1 MNRDAAA
8 TDDTTIDVDDC
19 WNRIGTLGDRS
30 CERLADCLRCL
41 NCPVYAYHA
50 AKLLERPLGRAEMAE
65 AAQRMRASDVAHA
78 PRDGADTRDAALAF
92 RVADEWLA
100 LPIRVL
106 REIAGTRPIHS
117 LPHRRHPAVR
127 GVVNV
132 RGTLRIAISIGA
144 LLGLDAGGAERGRG
158 DGRTDGRADGRADGR
173 FTRLL
178 VAAHHGEPVVFP
190 VDEVEGVLRFGASDW
205 VPVPATVGRASAGLS
220 RGVLSWRGKS
230 VGLLDDDRLFDAVT
244 RSMR

>member
-1 MNRDAAA
+1 MNRAAA
-8 TDDTTIDVDDC
+8 AIDDTTIDVDDC
-19 WNRIGTLGDRS
+19 WNRIGTRGDRS
-30 CERLADCLRCL
+30 CERLNDCLRCL
-41 NCPVYAYHA
+41 NCPVYASHA
-50 AKLLERPLGRAEMAE
+50 AKLLERPLDAAERADATRRIG
-65 AAQRMRASDVAHA
+65 AFGAKHA
-78 PRDGADTRDAALAF
+78 GGDDGDTHHAALAF

-100 LPIRVL
+100 LPIGVL

-117 LPHRRHPAVR
+117 LPHRRNSAVR
-127 GVVNV
+127 GVVNI

-144 LLGLDAGGAERGRG
+144 LLGLDAGKGGNR
-158 DGRTDGRADGRADGR
+158 DGDGR

-178 VAAHHGEPVVFP
+178 VAAHQGEPVVFP

>member
-1 MNRDAAA
+1 MNRAAAA
-8 TDDTTIDVDDC
+8 TDDATLDVDDC
-19 WNRIGTLGDRS
+19 WNRIGTRGDRS
-30 CERLADCLRCL
+30 CERLNDCLRCL
-41 NCPVYAYHA
+41 NCPVYASNA
-50 AKLLERPLGRAEMAE
+50 AKLLERPLDVAEMADVTR
-65 AAQRMRASDVAHA
+65 RMSAFGTAHASDDDGVARH
-78 PRDGADTRDAALAF
+78 AALAF

-100 LPIRVL
+100 LPIGVL

-117 LPHRRHPAVR
+117 LPHRRNSAVR
-127 GVVNV
+127 GVVNI

-144 LLGLDAGGAERGRG
+144 LLGLDAGKAGSGSG
-158 DGRTDGRADGRADGR
+158 DGR

-178 VAAHHGEPVVFP
+178 VAAHQGEPVVFP

>member
-1 MNRDAAA
+1 MNRAAA
-8 TDDTTIDVDDC
+8 AIDDTTIDVDDC
-19 WNRIGTLGDRS
+19 WNRIGTRGDRS
-30 CERLADCLRCL
+30 CERLNDCLRCL

-50 AKLLERPLGRAEMAE
+50 AKLLERPLDAAELAD
-65 AAQRMRASDVAHA
+65 ATRRIGAFGGTHA
-78 PRDGADTRDAALAF
+78 GGDDGDTLHAALAF

-100 LPIRVL
+100 LPIGVL

-117 LPHRRHPAVR
+117 LPHRRNSAVR
-127 GVVNV
+127 GVVNI

-144 LLGLDAGGAERGRG
+144 LLGLDAGKGGSR
-158 DGRTDGRADGRADGR
+158 DGDGR

-178 VAAHHGEPVVFP
+178 VAAHQGEPVVFP

>member
-19 WNRIGTLGDRS
+19 WNRIGTRGDRS

-50 AKLLERPLGRAEMAE
+50 AKLLERPLGEAEMAD
-65 AAQRMRASDVAHA
+65 ATRRMSAFGATRARDDDGDAHH
-78 PRDGADTRDAALAF
+78 AALAF
-92 RVADEWLA
+92 RVSDEWLA
-100 LPIRVL
+100 LPIGVL

-117 LPHRRHPAVR
+117 LPHRRNSAVR
-127 GVVNV
+127 GVVNI

-144 LLGLDAGGAERGRG
+144 LLGLDAGKG
-158 DGRTDGRADGRADGR
+158 DNDSGDGR

-178 VAAHHGEPVVFP
+178 VAAHQGDPVVFP

>member
-1 MNRDAAA
+1 MNRAAA
-8 TDDTTIDVDDC
+8 AIDETTIDVDDC
-19 WNRIGTLGDRS
+19 WNRIGTRGDRT
-30 CERLADCLRCL
+30 CERLNDCLRCL
-41 NCPVYAYHA
+41 NCPVYARHA
-50 AKLLERPLGRAEMAE
+50 AKLLERPLDGAEMVDATR
-65 AAQRMRASDVAHA
+65 RMSA
-78 PRDGADTRDAALAF
+78 PGAPHVHDADADTRHAALAF

-100 LPIRVL
+100 LPIGVL

-117 LPHRRHPAVR
+117 LPHRRHSAVR
-127 GVVNV
+127 GVVNI

-144 LLGLDAGGAERGRG
+144 LLGLDAGKGAGG
-158 DGRTDGRADGRADGR
+158 ADDGR

-178 VAAHHGEPVVFP
+178 VAAHQGEPVVFP

>member
-1 MNRDAAA
+1 MNRAAA
-8 TDDTTIDVDDC
+8 AIDETTIDVDDC
-19 WNRIGTLGDRS
+19 WNRIGTRGDRT
-30 CERLADCLRCL
+30 CERLNDCLRCL

-50 AKLLERPLGRAEMAE
+50 AKLLERPLDGAEMADTTR
-65 AAQRMRASDVAHA
+65 RMSA
-78 PRDGADTRDAALAF
+78 PGAPHVHDADADTRHAALAF
-92 RVADEWLA
+92 RVAGEWLA
-100 LPIRVL
+100 LPIGVL

-117 LPHRRHPAVR
+117 LPYRRNSAVR
-127 GVVNV
+127 GVVNI

-144 LLGLDAGGAERGRG
+144 LLGLDAGKGGTG
-158 DGRTDGRADGRADGR
+158 GGDGR

-178 VAAHHGEPVVFP
+178 VAAHQGDPVVFP

>member
-1 MNRDAAA
+1 MNRAAA
-8 TDDTTIDVDDC
+8 AADDATLDVDDC
-19 WNRIGTLGDRS
+19 WNRIGTRGDRS
-30 CERLADCLRCL
+30 CERLNDCLRCL
-41 NCPVYAYHA
+41 NCSVYASNA
-50 AKLLERPLGRAEMAE
+50 AKLLERPLDVAEMTDVTR
-65 AAQRMRASDVAHA
+65 RMSAFGTAHASDDDGVARH
-78 PRDGADTRDAALAF
+78 AALAF

-100 LPIRVL
+100 LPIGVL

-117 LPHRRHPAVR
+117 LPHRRNSAVR
-127 GVVNV
+127 GVVNI

-144 LLGLDAGGAERGRG
+144 LLGLDAGKAGSGS
-158 DGRTDGRADGRADGR
+158 DDGR

-178 VAAHHGEPVVFP
+178 VAAHQGEPVVFP

>member
-1 MNRDAAA
+1 MNRAAA
-8 TDDTTIDVDDC
+8 AIDETTIDVDDC
-19 WNRIGTLGDRS
+19 WNRIGTRGDRT
-30 CERLADCLRCL
+30 CERLNDCLRCL

-50 AKLLERPLGRAEMAE
+50 AKLLERPLDAAEMVDATR
-65 AAQRMRASDVAHA
+65 RMSA
-78 PRDGADTRDAALAF
+78 PGAPHVHDTDADTHHAALAF

-100 LPIRVL
+100 LPIGVL

-117 LPHRRHPAVR
+117 LPHRRNSAVR
-127 GVVNV
+127 GVVNI

-144 LLGLDAGGAERGRG
+144 LLGLEAGKGGNGNGG
-158 DGRTDGRADGRADGR
+158 DDGR

-178 VAAHHGEPVVFP
+178 VAAHQGEPVVFP

>member
-1 MNRDAAA
+1 MNRDAVA
-8 TDDTTIDVDDC
+8 TDDTTIGVDDC
-19 WNRIGTLGDRS
+19 WNRIGTRGDRS

-50 AKLLERPLGRAEMAE
+50 AKLLERPLAIAEMAD
-65 AAQRMRASDVAHA
+65 ATQRISAFDATRAHGKD
-78 PRDGADTRDAALAF
+78 DTCQAALVF

-100 LPIRVL
+100 LPIGVL

-117 LPHRRHPAVR
+117 LPYRRHSAVR
-127 GVVNV
+127 GVVNI
-132 RGTLRIAISIGA
+132 RGTLRIAIAIGA
-144 LLGLDAGGAERGRG
+144 LLGLDAGKGGNG
-158 DGRTDGRADGRADGR
+158 GGDGR

-178 VAAHHGEPVVFP
+178 VAAHQGEPVVFP
-190 VDEVEGVLRFGASDW
+190 VDEVEGVLRFGASEW

>member
-19 WNRIGTLGDRS
+19 WNRIGTRGDRS

-50 AKLLERPLGRAEMAE
+50 AKLLERPLGEAEMAD
-65 AAQRMRASDVAHA
+65 ATRRMSAFGATRARDDDGDAHH
-78 PRDGADTRDAALAF
+78 AALAF

-100 LPIRVL
+100 LPIGVL

-117 LPHRRHPAVR
+117 LPHRRNSAVR
-127 GVVNV
+127 GVVNI

-144 LLGLDAGGAERGRG
+144 LLGLDAGKGGNDSG
-158 DGRTDGRADGRADGR
+158 DGR

-178 VAAHHGEPVVFP
+178 VAAHQGDPVVFP

>member
-1 MNRDAAA
+1 N
-8 TDDTTIDVDDC
+8 
-19 WNRIGTLGDRS
+19 S
-30 CERLADCLRCL
+30 
-41 NCPVYAYHA
+41 
-50 AKLLERPLGRAEMAE
+50 
-65 AAQRMRASDVAHA
+65 
-78 PRDGADTRDAALAF
+78 
-92 RVADEWLA
+92 
-100 LPIRVL
+100 
-106 REIAGTRPIHS
+106 
-117 LPHRRHPAVR
+117 AVR
-127 GVVNV
+127 GVVNI

-144 LLGLDAGGAERGRG
+144 LLGLDVGKGGKGRNDG
-158 DGRTDGRADGRADGR
+158 DDDR

-178 VAAHHGEPVVFP
+178 VAAHQGEPVVFP

>member
-1 MNRDAAA
+1 MNRAAAA
-8 TDDTTIDVDDC
+8 TDDATLDVDDC
-19 WNRIGTLGDRS
+19 WNRIGTRGDRS
-30 CERLADCLRCL
+30 CERLNDCLRCL
-41 NCPVYAYHA
+41 NCSVYAYHA
-50 AKLLERPLGRAEMAE
+50 AKLLERPLDVAEMTDVTRRMSAFGT
-65 AAQRMRASDVAHA
+65 AQVGD
-78 PRDGADTRDAALAF
+78 DGDTRHAALAF

-100 LPIRVL
+100 MPIGVL

-117 LPHRRHPAVR
+117 LPHRRHSAVR
-127 GVVNV
+127 GVVNI

-144 LLGLDAGGAERGRG
+144 LLGLDAGKTGSGG
-158 DGRTDGRADGRADGR
+158 GDGR

-178 VAAHHGEPVVFP
+178 VAAHQGEPVVFP

>member
-1 MNRDAAA
+1 MTDERMNRDAVA
-8 TDDTTIDVDDC
+8 TDDTTIGVDDC
-19 WNRIGTLGDRS
+19 WNRIGTRGDRS
-30 CERLADCLRCL
+30 CELLADCLRCL

-50 AKLLERPLGRAEMAE
+50 AKLLERPLDAAEMAD
-65 AAQRMRASDVAHA
+65 ATQRISAVDAPRAHA
-78 PRDGADTRDAALAF
+78 GDDTRQAALAF

-100 LPIRVL
+100 LPIGVL

-117 LPHRRHPAVR
+117 LPYRRHSAVR
-127 GVVNV
+127 GVVNI

-144 LLGLDAGGAERGRG
+144 LLGLDAGTGGAR
-158 DGRTDGRADGRADGR
+158 RADGR

-178 VAAHHGEPVVFP
+178 VAAHQGEPVVFP
-190 VDEVEGVLRFGASDW
+190 VDEVEGVLRFSASEW

>member
-1 MNRDAAA
+1 MNRAAA
-8 TDDTTIDVDDC
+8 AIDETTIDVDDC
-19 WNRIGTLGDRS
+19 WNRIGTRGDRT
-30 CERLADCLRCL
+30 CERLNDCLRCL
-41 NCPVYAYHA
+41 NCSVYAYHA
-50 AKLLERPLGRAEMAE
+50 AKLLERPLDGAEMADTTR
-65 AAQRMRASDVAHA
+65 RMSATGA
-78 PRDGADTRDAALAF
+78 PHVHDADADTHHAALAF

-100 LPIRVL
+100 LPIGVL

-117 LPHRRHPAVR
+117 LPHRRNSAVR
-127 GVVNV
+127 GVVNI

-144 LLGLDAGGAERGRG
+144 LLGLDAGKGGSGG
-158 DGRTDGRADGRADGR
+158 DDGR

-178 VAAHHGEPVVFP
+178 VAAHQGEPVVFP
-190 VDEVEGVLRFGASDW
+190 VDEVEGVLRFGPSDW

>member
-1 MNRDAAA
+1 MNRAA
-8 TDDTTIDVDDC
+8 TDDATLDVDDC
-19 WNRIGTLGDRS
+19 WNRIGTRGDRS
-30 CERLADCLRCL
+30 CERLNDCLRCL
-41 NCPVYAYHA
+41 NCPVYASNA
-50 AKLLERPLGRAEMAE
+50 AKLLERPLDVAEMTDVTR
-65 AAQRMRASDVAHA
+65 RMSAFGTAHASDDDGVARH
-78 PRDGADTRDAALAF
+78 AALAF

-100 LPIRVL
+100 LPIGVL

-117 LPHRRHPAVR
+117 LPHRRNSAVR
-127 GVVNV
+127 GVVNI

-144 LLGLDAGGAERGRG
+144 LLGLDAGKAGSGG
-158 DGRTDGRADGRADGR
+158 DDGR

-178 VAAHHGEPVVFP
+178 VAAHQGEPVVFP

>member
-1 MNRDAAA
+1 MTDETMNRDAVAA
-8 TDDTTIDVDDC
+8 DVTTIGVDDC
-19 WNRIGTLGDRS
+19 WNRIGTRGDRS

-50 AKLLERPLGRAEMAE
+50 AKLLERPLGAAEMADATQRIS
-65 AAQRMRASDVAHA
+65 AADAPRAHA
-78 PRDGADTRDAALAF
+78 DDDTRHAALAF

-100 LPIRVL
+100 LPIGVL

-117 LPHRRHPAVR
+117 LPYRRHSAVR
-127 GVVNV
+127 GVVNI

-144 LLGLDAGGAERGRG
+144 LLGLDAGRSGERG
-158 DGRTDGRADGRADGR
+158 ADGR

-190 VDEVEGVLRFGASDW
+190 VDEVEGVLRFGASEW

>member
-1 MNRDAAA
+1 MNRAAAA
-8 TDDTTIDVDDC
+8 TDDATLDVDDC
-19 WNRIGTLGDRS
+19 WNRIGTRGDRS
-30 CERLADCLRCL
+30 CERLNDCLRCL
-41 NCPVYAYHA
+41 NCPVYASNA
-50 AKLLERPLGRAEMAE
+50 AKLLERPLDVAEMTDVTR
-65 AAQRMRASDVAHA
+65 RMSAFGTAHASDDDGVARH
-78 PRDGADTRDAALAF
+78 AALAF

-100 LPIRVL
+100 LPIGVL

-117 LPHRRHPAVR
+117 LPHRRNSAVR
-127 GVVNV
+127 GVVNI

-144 LLGLDAGGAERGRG
+144 LLGLDAGKAGSGS
-158 DGRTDGRADGRADGR
+158 DDGR

-178 VAAHHGEPVVFP
+178 VAAHQGEPVVFP

>member
-19 WNRIGTLGDRS
+19 WNRIGTRGDRS
-30 CERLADCLRCL
+30 CERLNDCQRCL

-50 AKLLERPLGRAEMAE
+50 ARLLERPLGDAEMAD
-65 AAQRMRASDVAHA
+65 ATRRISAYGTTRVRAD
-78 PRDGADTRDAALAF
+78 DDTHHAALAF

-100 LPIRVL
+100 LPIGVL

-117 LPHRRHPAVR
+117 LPHRRNSAVR
-127 GVVNV
+127 GVVNI

-144 LLGLDAGGAERGRG
+144 LLGLGAGKGGNG
-158 DGRTDGRADGRADGR
+158 GGDGR

-178 VAAHHGEPVVFP
+178 VAAHQGEPVVFP

>member
-1 MNRDAAA
+1 MRAA
-8 TDDTTIDVDDC
+8 
-19 WNRIGTLGDRS
+19 
-30 CERLADCLRCL
+30 ERLPALPEL
-41 NCPVYAYHA
+41 PVYASNA
-50 AKLLERPLGRAEMAE
+50 AKLLERPLDVAEMTDVTR
-65 AAQRMRASDVAHA
+65 RMSAFGTAHASDDDGVARH
-78 PRDGADTRDAALAF
+78 AALAF

-100 LPIRVL
+100 LPIGVL

-117 LPHRRHPAVR
+117 LPHRRNSAVR
-127 GVVNV
+127 GVVNI

-144 LLGLDAGGAERGRG
+144 LLGLDAGKAGSGS
-158 DGRTDGRADGRADGR
+158 DDGR

-178 VAAHHGEPVVFP
+178 VAAHQGEPVVFP

>member
-1 MNRDAAA
+1 MNRAA
-8 TDDTTIDVDDC
+8 TDDATLDVDDC
-19 WNRIGTLGDRS
+19 WNRIGTRGDRS
-30 CERLADCLRCL
+30 CERLNDCLRCL
-41 NCPVYAYHA
+41 NCPVYASNA
-50 AKLLERPLGRAEMAE
+50 AKLLERPLDVAEMTDVTR
-65 AAQRMRASDVAHA
+65 RMSAFGTAHASDDDGVARH
-78 PRDGADTRDAALAF
+78 AALAF

-100 LPIRVL
+100 LPIGVL

-117 LPHRRHPAVR
+117 LPHRRNSAVR
-127 GVVNV
+127 GVVNI

-144 LLGLDAGGAERGRG
+144 LLGLDAGKAGSGMG
-158 DGRTDGRADGRADGR
+158 GGGDGR

-178 VAAHHGEPVVFP
+178 VAAHQGEPVVFP

>member
-1 MNRDAAA
+1 MNRAAA
-8 TDDTTIDVDDC
+8 AFDETTIDVDDC
-19 WNRIGTLGDRS
+19 WNRIGTRGDRT
-30 CERLADCLRCL
+30 CERLNDCLRCL
-41 NCPVYAYHA
+41 NCSVYAYHA
-50 AKLLERPLGRAEMAE
+50 AKLLERPLDGAEMADTTR
-65 AAQRMRASDVAHA
+65 RMSAPGAPHLHDADADAHH
-78 PRDGADTRDAALAF
+78 AALAF

-100 LPIRVL
+100 LPIGVL

-117 LPHRRHPAVR
+117 LPHRRNSAVR
-127 GVVNV
+127 GVVNI

-144 LLGLDAGGAERGRG
+144 LLGLDVGKGGKGRNDG
-158 DGRTDGRADGRADGR
+158 DDDR

-178 VAAHHGEPVVFP
+178 VAAHRGEPVVFP

>member
-1 MNRDAAA
+1 MNRAA
-8 TDDTTIDVDDC
+8 TDDATLDVDDC
-19 WNRIGTLGDRS
+19 WNRIGTRGDRS
-30 CERLADCLRCL
+30 CERLNDCLRCL
-41 NCPVYAYHA
+41 NCPVYASNA
-50 AKLLERPLGRAEMAE
+50 AKLLERPLDVAEMADVTR
-65 AAQRMRASDVAHA
+65 RMSAFGTAHASDDDGVARH
-78 PRDGADTRDAALAF
+78 AALAF

-100 LPIRVL
+100 LPIGVL

-117 LPHRRHPAVR
+117 LPHRRNSAVR
-127 GVVNV
+127 GVVNI

-144 LLGLDAGGAERGRG
+144 LLGLDAGKAGSGSG
-158 DGRTDGRADGRADGR
+158 DGR

-178 VAAHHGEPVVFP
+178 VAAHQGEPVVFP

>member
-1 MNRDAAA
+1 MNRAA
-8 TDDTTIDVDDC
+8 TDDATLDVDDC
-19 WNRIGTLGDRS
+19 WNRIGTRGDRS
-30 CERLADCLRCL
+30 CERLNDCLRCL
-41 NCPVYAYHA
+41 NCPVYASNA
-50 AKLLERPLGRAEMAE
+50 AKLLERPLDVAEMTDVTR
-65 AAQRMRASDVAHA
+65 RMSAFGTAHASDDDDVARH
-78 PRDGADTRDAALAF
+78 AALAF

-100 LPIRVL
+100 LPIGVL

-117 LPHRRHPAVR
+117 LPHRRNSAVR
-127 GVVNV
+127 GVVNI

-144 LLGLDAGGAERGRG
+144 LLGLDAGKAGS
-158 DGRTDGRADGRADGR
+158 DDGR

-178 VAAHHGEPVVFP
+178 VAAHQGEPVVFP

>member
-1 MNRDAAA
+1 MNRAAAA
-8 TDDTTIDVDDC
+8 TDDATLDVDDC
-19 WNRIGTLGDRS
+19 WNRIGTRGDRS
-30 CERLADCLRCL
+30 CERLNDCLRCL
-41 NCPVYAYHA
+41 NCPVYASNA
-50 AKLLERPLGRAEMAE
+50 AKLLERPLDVAEMTDVTR
-65 AAQRMRASDVAHA
+65 RMSAFGTAHASDDDGVARH
-78 PRDGADTRDAALAF
+78 AALAF

-100 LPIRVL
+100 LPIGVL

-117 LPHRRHPAVR
+117 LPHRRNSAVR
-127 GVVNV
+127 GVVNI

-144 LLGLDAGGAERGRG
+144 LLGLDAGKAGSGS
-158 DGRTDGRADGRADGR
+158 DDGR

-178 VAAHHGEPVVFP
+178 VAAYQGEPVVFP

>member
-1 MNRDAAA
+1 MNRAA
-8 TDDTTIDVDDC
+8 TDDATLDVDDC
-19 WNRIGTLGDRS
+19 WNRIGTRGDRS
-30 CERLADCLRCL
+30 CERLNDCLRCL
-41 NCPVYAYHA
+41 NCPVYASNA
-50 AKLLERPLGRAEMAE
+50 AKLLERPLDVAEMTDVTR
-65 AAQRMRASDVAHA
+65 RMSAFGTAHASDDDGVARH
-78 PRDGADTRDAALAF
+78 AALAF

-100 LPIRVL
+100 LPIGVL

-117 LPHRRHPAVR
+117 LPHRRNSAVR
-127 GVVNV
+127 GVVNI

-144 LLGLDAGGAERGRG
+144 LLGLDAGKAGS
-158 DGRTDGRADGRADGR
+158 DDGR

-178 VAAHHGEPVVFP
+178 VAAHQGEPVVFP

>member
-1 MNRDAAA
+1 MNRAAA
-8 TDDTTIDVDDC
+8 AIDETTIDVDDC
-19 WNRIGTLGDRS
+19 WNRIGTRGDRT
-30 CERLADCLRCL
+30 CERLNDCLRCL

-50 AKLLERPLGRAEMAE
+50 AKLLERPLDSAEMADTTR
-65 AAQRMRASDVAHA
+65 RMSA
-78 PRDGADTRDAALAF
+78 PGAPHVHGADADTHHAALAF

-100 LPIRVL
+100 LPIGVL

-117 LPHRRHPAVR
+117 LPHRRHSAVR
-127 GVVNV
+127 GVVNI

-144 LLGLDAGGAERGRG
+144 LLGLDAGKGGSDG
-158 DGRTDGRADGRADGR
+158 DDGR

-178 VAAHHGEPVVFP
+178 VAAHQGEPVVFP
-190 VDEVEGVLRFGASDW
+190 VDEVEGVLRFGAADW

>member
-8 TDDTTIDVDDC
+8 TDDATIDVDDC
-19 WNRIGTLGDRS
+19 WNRIGTRGDRS
-30 CERLADCLRCL
+30 CERLNDCQRCL
-41 NCPVYAYHA
+41 NCQVYAYHA
-50 AKLLERPLGRAEMAE
+50 AKLLERPLDTAEMA
-65 AAQRMRASDVAHA
+65 AATRRMSAFDTTRAGDD
-78 PRDGADTRDAALAF
+78 DGDTRHAALAF

-100 LPIRVL
+100 LPIGVL
-106 REIAGTRPIHS
+106 REIAGTRPMHS
-117 LPHRRHPAVR
+117 LPHRRNSAVL
-127 GVVNV
+127 GVVNI

-144 LLGLDAGGAERGRG
+144 LLGLGAGKRGSV
-158 DGRTDGRADGRADGR
+158 TDDGR

-178 VAAHHGEPVVFP
+178 VAAHQGEPVVFP

>member
-19 WNRIGTLGDRS
+19 WNRIGTRGDRS

-50 AKLLERPLGRAEMAE
+50 AKLLERPLGEAEMAD
-65 AAQRMRASDVAHA
+65 ATRRMSAFGATRARDDDGDAHH
-78 PRDGADTRDAALAF
+78 AALAF

-100 LPIRVL
+100 LPIGVL

-117 LPHRRHPAVR
+117 LPHRRNSAVR
-127 GVVNV
+127 GVVNI

-144 LLGLDAGGAERGRG
+144 LLGLDAGKGG
-158 DGRTDGRADGRADGR
+158 TDSGDGR

-178 VAAHHGEPVVFP
+178 VAAHQGDPVVFP

>member
-1 MNRDAAA
+1 MNRAA
-8 TDDTTIDVDDC
+8 TDDATLDVDDC
-19 WNRIGTLGDRS
+19 WNRIGTRGDRS
-30 CERLADCLRCL
+30 CERLNDCLRCL
-41 NCPVYAYHA
+41 NCPVYASNA
-50 AKLLERPLGRAEMAE
+50 AKLLERPLDVAEMTE
-65 AAQRMRASDVAHA
+65 VTRRMSAFGTAHASDDDGVARH
-78 PRDGADTRDAALAF
+78 AALAF

-100 LPIRVL
+100 LPIGVL

-117 LPHRRHPAVR
+117 LPHRRNSAVR
-127 GVVNV
+127 GVVNI

-144 LLGLDAGGAERGRG
+144 LLGLDAGKAGSGSG
-158 DGRTDGRADGRADGR
+158 DGR

-178 VAAHHGEPVVFP
+178 VAAHQGEPVVFP

>member
-1 MNRDAAA
+1 MNRAAA
-8 TDDTTIDVDDC
+8 AIDETTIDVDDC
-19 WNRIGTLGDRS
+19 WNRIGTRGDRT
-30 CERLADCLRCL
+30 CERLNDCLRCL

-50 AKLLERPLGRAEMAE
+50 AKLLERPLDSAEMADTTR
-65 AAQRMRASDVAHA
+65 RMSA
-78 PRDGADTRDAALAF
+78 PGAPHVHGADADTHHAALAF

-100 LPIRVL
+100 LPIGVL

-117 LPHRRHPAVR
+117 LPHRRHSAVR
-127 GVVNV
+127 GVVNI

-144 LLGLDAGGAERGRG
+144 LLGLDAGKGSSDG
-158 DGRTDGRADGRADGR
+158 DDGR

-178 VAAHHGEPVVFP
+178 VAAHQGEPVVFP
-190 VDEVEGVLRFGASDW
+190 VDEVEGVLRFGAADW

>member
-1 MNRDAAA
+1 MNRAAA
-8 TDDTTIDVDDC
+8 AFDETTIDVDDC
-19 WNRIGTLGDRS
+19 WNRIGTRGDRT
-30 CERLADCLRCL
+30 CERLNECLRCL

-50 AKLLERPLGRAEMAE
+50 AKLLERPLGGAEMAD
-65 AAQRMRASDVAHA
+65 ATRRMSARGA
-78 PRDGADTRDAALAF
+78 PHVRDADADTRHAALAF

-100 LPIRVL
+100 LPIGVL

-117 LPHRRHPAVR
+117 LPHRRNSAVR
-127 GVVNV
+127 GVVNI

-144 LLGLDAGGAERGRG
+144 LLGLDVGKGGKGG
-158 DGRTDGRADGRADGR
+158 KGSDDGR

-178 VAAHHGEPVVFP
+178 VAAHQGEPVVFP

>member
-1 MNRDAAA
+1 MNRDAVA
-8 TDDTTIDVDDC
+8 TDDTKIGVDDC
-19 WNRIGTLGDRS
+19 WNRIGTRGDRS

-50 AKLLERPLGRAEMAE
+50 AKLLERPLGAAEMTDATRRIS
-65 AAQRMRASDVAHA
+65 AFDA
-78 PRDGADTRDAALAF
+78 PGTHGDDDTRQAALAF

-106 REIAGTRPIHS
+106 REIAGTRRIHS
-117 LPHRRHPAVR
+117 LPYRRHSAVR
-127 GVVNV
+127 GVVNI

-144 LLGLDAGGAERGRG
+144 LLGLDTGNGGSG
-158 DGRTDGRADGRADGR
+158 DGDDGR

-178 VAAHHGEPVVFP
+178 VAAHQGEPVVFP
-190 VDEVEGVLRFGASDW
+190 VDEVEGVLRFGASEW

>member
-1 MNRDAAA
+1 MNRAAA
-8 TDDTTIDVDDC
+8 AIDETTIDVDDC
-19 WNRIGTLGDRS
+19 WNRIGTRGDRT
-30 CERLADCLRCL
+30 CERLNDCLRCL

-50 AKLLERPLGRAEMAE
+50 AKLLERPLDSAEMADTR
-65 AAQRMRASDVAHA
+65 RMSA
-78 PRDGADTRDAALAF
+78 PGAPHVHDADADTHHAALAF

-100 LPIRVL
+100 LPIGVL

-117 LPHRRHPAVR
+117 LPHRRHSAVR
-127 GVVNV
+127 GVVNI

-144 LLGLDAGGAERGRG
+144 LLGLDTGKGGNGG
-158 DGRTDGRADGRADGR
+158 DDGR

-178 VAAHHGEPVVFP
+178 VAARGEPVVFP
-190 VDEVEGVLRFGASDW
+190 VDEVEGVLRFGAADW

>member
-1 MNRDAAA
+1 MNRAAA
-8 TDDTTIDVDDC
+8 AIDETTIDVDDC
-19 WNRIGTLGDRS
+19 WNRIGTRGDRS
-30 CERLADCLRCL
+30 CERLNDCLRCL

-50 AKLLERPLGRAEMAE
+50 AKLLERPLDGAEMAD
-65 AAQRMRASDVAHA
+65 ATRRMSA
-78 PRDGADTRDAALAF
+78 PGAPHVHGADADTHHAALAF

-100 LPIRVL
+100 LPIGVL

-117 LPHRRHPAVR
+117 LPHRRHSAVR
-127 GVVNV
+127 GVVNI

-144 LLGLDAGGAERGRG
+144 LLGLDAGKGGNGG
-158 DGRTDGRADGRADGR
+158 DDGR

-178 VAAHHGEPVVFP
+178 VAAHQGEPVVFP

>member
-1 MNRDAAA
+1 MNRDIVA
-8 TDDTTIDVDDC
+8 TDDTTIGVDDC
-19 WNRIGTLGDRS
+19 WNRIGTRGDRS

-50 AKLLERPLGRAEMAE
+50 AKLLVRPLGVAEMAD
-65 AAQRMRASDVAHA
+65 ATQRIGVLDATAHG
-78 PRDGADTRDAALAF
+78 DDDTRQAALAF

-100 LPIRVL
+100 LPIGVL

-117 LPHRRHPAVR
+117 LPYRRHSAVR
-127 GVVNV
+127 GVVNI

-144 LLGLDAGGAERGRG
+144 LLGLDAGKGGK
-158 DGRTDGRADGRADGR
+158 DGNGGADGR

-178 VAAHHGEPVVFP
+178 VAAHQGEPVVFP
-190 VDEVEGVLRFGASDW
+190 VDEVEGVLHFGASEW